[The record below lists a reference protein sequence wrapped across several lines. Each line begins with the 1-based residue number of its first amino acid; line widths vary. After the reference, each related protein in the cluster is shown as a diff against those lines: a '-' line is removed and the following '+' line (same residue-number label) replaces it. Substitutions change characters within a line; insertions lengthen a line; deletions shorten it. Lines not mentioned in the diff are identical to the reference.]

1 MTSGTKYKYAV
12 DLTEKPQD
20 PGQIN
25 QLCLLRSKNMNENKM
40 KNQNNAFTVG
50 VIDKLNE
57 IGIDRDISLSKR
69 NMKLSDY

>member
-1 MTSGTKYKYAV
+1 
-12 DLTEKPQD
+12 
-20 PGQIN
+20 
-25 QLCLLRSKNMNENKM
+25 M

-57 IGIDRDISLSKR
+57 IGIGRDISLSKR